1 MGFTVLHRLP
11 FVCDVGSLVVDET
24 VVINRA
30 DGVVVYCVVDGA
42 LLVQL
47 TLAALANVICV
58 CTDFRA

>member
-1 MGFTVLHRLP
+1 M
-11 FVCDVGSLVVDET
+11 VDET
-24 VVINRA
+24 VVIDRA

-58 CTDFRA
+58 WPDFRA